1 MKGNILIA
9 GILLLIIF
17 WTYVCSTKHF
27 ESNTSIENP
36 KKEDLNKFINKKVT
50 FTGKTVNAKL
60 GAVLILENGQM
71 IWMDKMESWPNGYYL
86 KENYEKTKSIK
97 VTGILI
103 EKNDLPVFVQNES
116 DSILQQGIPVPK
128 GTDLKNASHRYLLK
142 KYKWNEI

>member
-1 MKGNILIA
+1 
-9 GILLLIIF
+9 
-17 WTYVCSTKHF
+17 
-27 ESNTSIENP
+27 
-36 KKEDLNKFINKKVT
+36 
-50 FTGKTVNAKL
+50 
-60 GAVLILENGQM
+60 
-71 IWMDKMESWPNGYYL
+71 MESWPNGYYL

>member
-17 WTYVCSTKHF
+17 WTYACSTKHF

-50 FTGKTVNAKL
+50 FTCKTVNAKL

-86 KENYEKTKSIK
+86 KENY
-97 VTGILI
+97 
-103 EKNDLPVFVQNES
+103 DLT
-116 DSILQQGIPVPK
+116 L
-128 GTDLKNASHRYLLK
+128 
-142 KYKWNEI
+142 